1 MSEKKKKISAKAV
14 IGWIV
19 SIAVAIIG
27 TLGINTAL
35 NNNVKADSKS
45 VNNNINNQKQEQSIT
60 ININGEE
67 VELNQGN
74 AQTVYNKIE
83 DEKNDLNSQVD
94 TLQEEN
100 NNLNTEL
107 SKHISYTYHISNHCS
122 GNIT

>member
-60 ININGEE
+60 ININIR
-67 VELNQGN
+67 
-74 AQTVYNKIE
+74 T
-83 DEKNDLNSQVD
+83 
-94 TLQEEN
+94 
-100 NNLNTEL
+100 
-107 SKHISYTYHISNHCS
+107 
-122 GNIT
+122 